1 MHTLGLV
8 ESHRAQ
14 AEEAVHETH
23 VWTLLTTLRLDPN
36 GQMLQVVELLVQV
49 GVQVLLFVFK
59 VNPAWH
65 ELHDAWLVDEHVVQ
79 G

>member
-14 AEEAVHETH
+14 AEAGVHETH
-23 VWTLLTTLRLDPN
+23 VWELLPILRLDPY
-36 GQMLQVVELLVQV
+36 GQMLQLVEVLVQV
-49 GVQVLLFVFK
+49 GEQVLFEFN

-65 ELHDAWLVDEHVVQ
+65 ELHDAWLVVEHVVQ